1 MIKMATEINK
11 NKKWDNQSEIQKRK
25 RKVSNTPTIN
35 SIKSIVNLFVLAV
48 KTKHT

>member
-1 MIKMATEINK
+1 MATETNK
-11 NKKWDNQSEIQKRK
+11 NKKWSNKTDIQKRK
-25 RKVSNTPTIN
+25 RKVSNSSTIN

>member
-1 MIKMATEINK
+1 MATEINK
-11 NKKWDNQSEIQKRK
+11 NKKWNNYSQIQKRK
-25 RKVSNTPTIN
+25 RKISNTSTIN